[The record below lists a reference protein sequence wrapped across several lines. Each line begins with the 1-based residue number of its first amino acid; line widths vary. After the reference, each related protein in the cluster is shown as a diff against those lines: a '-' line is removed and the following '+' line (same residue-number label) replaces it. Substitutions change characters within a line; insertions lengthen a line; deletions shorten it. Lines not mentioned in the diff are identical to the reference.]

1 MKDDFTGD
9 DNKVPGVAP
18 DTPIASDPSSP
29 SSPSSSSSPW
39 SPSSPSSGSD
49 GAPESLSEAGRTRG
63 GRRGFWRRHRTAVGL
78 TALALVAGGAG
89 AAVATAL
96 VHAPGTGSNSTSG
109 GALTASA
116 NPVSPG
122 KVAAQVEPAV
132 VDINVNIE
140 YGQGAAA
147 GTGMIITSSGEV
159 LTNNHVVDGATKIH
173 VSIPGHKHR
182 YLAKVIG
189 VDPSQD
195 VALLQIEGVSGLPTV
210 RIGNSASLSVGS
222 QVVAI
227 GNALGLNGTPTVTA
241 GSITAMGR
249 TITARDFMV
258 GSETLHGLLQTDAA
272 LAPGDSGGPLVTP
285 SGQVVGM
292 DTAASTSPSSQQ
304 YSNVGFA
311 IPINRAMSIVH
322 QIQAGQASSTIL
334 LGSHGIMGIEVANPN
349 QVQQN
354 STVQGAV
361 VLGVVPNSPAQAVG
375 IRRGDV
381 VVAFNGHTITSANT
395 LIPLVTST
403 KPGQQA
409 SVTWITPSGQKET
422 ATVTLMAGPAS

>member
-18 DTPIASDPSSP
+18 ETPIASD
-29 SSPSSSSSPW
+29 SSSLSADSLA
-39 SPSSPSSGSD
+39 
-49 GAPESLSEAGRTRG
+49 GAAPTRVK
-63 GRRGFWRRHRTAVGL
+63 RRGFWRRHRTALGI

-89 AAVATAL
+89 AAVATAM
-96 VHAPGTGSNSTSG
+96 VHAPGTGSNSASG
-109 GALTASA
+109 NSLAVSA
-116 NPVSPG
+116 NPISAG
-122 KVAAQVEPAV
+122 AVAAKVEPAV

-140 YGQGAAA
+140 YGMGAAA
-147 GTGMIITSSGEV
+147 GTGMILTPSGEV
-159 LTNNHVVDGATKIH
+159 LTNNHVVDGASKIH
-173 VSIPGHKHR
+173 ISIPGHKHR

-210 RIGNSASLSVGS
+210 HIGNSASLSIGS

-241 GSITAMGR
+241 GSISAMDR

-285 SGQVVGM
+285 NGQVIGM

-322 QIQAGQASSTIL
+322 QIQAGRASSTIL
-334 LGSHGIMGIEVANPN
+334 LGSHGIMGVNVQN
-349 QVQQN
+349 VQQEGQT
-354 STVQGAV
+354 STVQGALV
-361 VLGVVPNSPAQAVG
+361 RRVVPNSPAQSAG
-375 IRRGDV
+375 IRPGDV
-381 VVAFNGHTITSANT
+381 IVSFDGHTITSANA
-395 LIPLVTST
+395 LIPIVTSM

-409 SVTWITPSGQKET
+409 TVTWITPSGQKET
-422 ATVTLMAGPAS
+422 ATLTLMAGPAS